1 VELQGANEQIQRLEV
16 MIREA
21 KSATER
27 VQKEYSTL
35 NEKVCGVHTFSFP
48 QMCVFTSV

>member
-1 VELQGANEQIQRLEV
+1 MELQGANEQIQRLEV

-21 KSATER
+21 KSATEK

-35 NEKVCGVHTFSFP
+35 NEKVGGMRS
-48 QMCVFTSV
+48 Q